1 MHSTTSKPL
10 SFRVA
15 LAVVGLIVLSSILYV
30 ENHDAVKTWLGK
42 NVIQTPLVDPNH
54 QPLPNIRRRNLLS
67 ERPDTEEE
75 DKLEVTDLILQ
86 AQERKKEENVAEIS
100 KLRREAMEYESEI
113 SRLEMELEEMEKAS
127 AKSIEAYA

>member
-67 ERPDTEEE
+67 ERPDDEE
-75 DKLEVTDLILQ
+75 DKLEATDLILQ